1 MLQSPTTRKPSAAA
15 VDAASEVQRR
25 RKLFLAMIIL
35 FATLI
40 VVLVRDGQLWFT
52 SNDAAVAED
61 DTYAGPSPS
70 AGPSAA
76 VSQSPSSSSAA
87 LQTPAAPVVKA
98 AKHVAVAKPSPEKP
112 APPIV
117 ATNRTPLPPLG
128 IQVVA
133 GDSGRNIHLNNGAS
147 AVNNAARVGST
158 PVATPQITKV
168 SQRTVAPSPAQAPD
182 QTVVAEY
189 PLLARQMK
197 VQGAVLM
204 QALIAAN
211 GVIEDLR
218 VISGPAILAAAA
230 RQAVMQYHFKP
241 YLQNGQP
248 VETSAR
254 VTVNFAIRVVGDQ
267 TALRIGGGSTSG
279 GD

>member
-1 MLQSPTTRKPSAAA
+1 MLQSPTTRKLSAAA
-15 VDAASEVQRR
+15 VDAASQAQHR

-40 VVLVRDGQLWFT
+40 VILVRDSQLWWT
-52 SNDAAVAED
+52 STDAPVAED
-61 DTYAGPSPS
+61 DAYA
-70 AGPSAA
+70 APSAA
-76 VSQSPSSSSAA
+76 VGPSASTSIATV
-87 LQTPAAPVVKA
+87 QTPAPVVKT

-112 APPIV
+112 SVPPAIV
-117 ATNRTPLPPLG
+117 ASNRTPLPPLG
-128 IQVVA
+128 IEVVA
-133 GDSGRNIHLNNGAS
+133 GDSGKNIHLSNTSSGVSNS
-147 AVNNAARVGST
+147 ARIVST
-158 PVATPQITKV
+158 PVSTPQLTKV
-168 SQRTVAPSPAQAPD
+168 SQRTVASNPAQAPD

-197 VQGAVLM
+197 VQGSVLM
-204 QALIAAN
+204 QALIATN

-267 TALRIGGGSTSG
+267 TALRVGGGSTSG

>member
-1 MLQSPTTRKPSAAA
+1 MLQSPTTRKPGAVDSASAA
-15 VDAASEVQRR
+15 QHR

-40 VVLVRDGQLWFT
+40 VILVRDTQLWL
-52 SNDAAVAED
+52 SNDAPVAED
-61 DTYAGPSPS
+61 DTWV
-70 AGPSAA
+70 GPSA
-76 VSQSPSSSSAA
+76 SSSTSTA
-87 LQTPAAPVVKA
+87 QTPAPAVNV
-98 AKHVAVAKPSPEKP
+98 AKHFAAKPSPEKSAAEKP
-112 APPIV
+112 VAPPPIV
-117 ATNRTPLPPLG
+117 ATDRTPLPPLG
-128 IQVVA
+128 ISVA
-133 GDSGRNIHLNNGAS
+133 SGNNWRGVRLNTSSAS
-147 AVNNAARVGST
+147 TNSARVAST
-158 PVATPQITKV
+158 PVTTPQIEKV
-168 SQRTVAPSPAQAPD
+168 SQRAVTPAPVQAPD
-182 QTVVAEY
+182 RTVIAEY

-197 VQGAVLM
+197 VQGSVLM

-241 YLQNGQP
+241 YLQKGQP

-267 TALRIGGGSTSG
+267 TALKVGEGSNSG
-279 GD
+279 AY

>member
-1 MLQSPTTRKPSAAA
+1 MLQSPTTRKPGAAA
-15 VDAASEVQRR
+15 VDAVSEAQRR

-40 VVLVRDGQLWFT
+40 VILVRDSQLWWT
-52 SNDAAVAED
+52 STDVPVAED
-61 DTYAGPSPS
+61 NTYVTPS
-70 AGPSAA
+70 APTSTAP
-76 VSQSPSSSSAA
+76 VESSAA
-87 LQTPAAPVVKA
+87 PIVKA
-98 AKHVAVAKPSPEKP
+98 QKHVAAKPTPEKP
-112 APPIV
+112 ASAPAVV
-117 ATNRTPLPPLG
+117 ATNRVPLPPLG
-128 IQVVA
+128 VEVVA
-133 GDSGRNIHLNNGAS
+133 GDSVRNARSNNTAVNDSARMAS
-147 AVNNAARVGST
+147 APA
-158 PVATPQITKV
+158 PQLTKV
-168 SQRTVAPSPAQAPD
+168 SQRTVTAPPVPAPD
-182 QTVVAEY
+182 QAVVAEY
-189 PLLARQMK
+189 PLLAKQMK
-197 VQGAVLM
+197 VQGSVLM

-241 YLQNGQP
+241 YLQNGQA

-267 TALRIGGGSTSG
+267 TALRIDGGSTSG

>member
-40 VVLVRDGQLWFT
+40 VILVRDTQLWF
-52 SNDAAVAED
+52 SNDAPVAED
-61 DTYAGPSPS
+61 DTYVAPS
-70 AGPSAA
+70 AP
-76 VSQSPSSSSAA
+76 VSQSASASTSA
-87 LQTPAAPVVKA
+87 VQTLPAPVVKA
-98 AKHVAVAKPSPEKP
+98 TKHVAVAKPSPEQP
-112 APPIV
+112 EPPIV

-133 GDSGRNIHLNNGAS
+133 GDSGRNIHLSTNSSG
-147 AVNNAARVGST
+147 VNNSARIVST
-158 PVATPQITKV
+158 PASTPQLTKV
-168 SQRTVAPSPAQAPD
+168 SQRTTVASSAAQAPD

-197 VQGAVLM
+197 VQGSVLM

-241 YLQNGQP
+241 YLHNGQP

>member
-1 MLQSPTTRKPSAAA
+1 MLQSPTTRKLSAAA
-15 VDAASEVQRR
+15 VDAASQAQHR

-40 VVLVRDGQLWFT
+40 VILVRDSQLWWT
-52 SNDAAVAED
+52 STDAPVAED
-61 DTYAGPSPS
+61 DAYA
-70 AGPSAA
+70 APSAA
-76 VSQSPSSSSAA
+76 VSPSASTSIATV
-87 LQTPAAPVVKA
+87 QTPAAPVVKT

-112 APPIV
+112 SVPPAIV
-117 ATNRTPLPPLG
+117 ASNRTPLPPLG
-128 IQVVA
+128 IEVVA
-133 GDSGRNIHLNNGAS
+133 GDSGKNIHLSNTSSGVSNS
-147 AVNNAARVGST
+147 ARIVST
-158 PVATPQITKV
+158 PVSTPQLTKV
-168 SQRTVAPSPAQAPD
+168 SQRTVASNPAQAPD

-197 VQGAVLM
+197 VQGSVLM
-204 QALIAAN
+204 QALIATN

-267 TALRIGGGSTSG
+267 TALRVGGGSTSG